1 MSSPSPS
8 STEESATASTNP
20 DPDPDRSINPS
31 TTARREMTTQ
41 HTDTNTNTNTN
52 TDTDATASF
61 DPDAPLES
69 DESGRNR
76 RRAILAVIPFLAI
89 GLGDLV
95 LILGWGIEPLWA
107 FAILPPILFCS
118 ALAYIVFSTDF
129 LDDRT

>member
-1 MSSPSPS
+1 MSSPSSS

-41 HTDTNTNTNTN
+41 HTDTNTNTN

>member
-8 STEESATASTNP
+8 STEESATASTNS

-41 HTDTNTNTNTN
+41 HTDTNT
-52 TDTDATASF
+52 DTDSTASF

>member
-41 HTDTNTNTNTN
+41 HTDTNTDTDTNTV
-52 TDTDATASF
+52 TDATASF

>member
-41 HTDTNTNTNTN
+41 HTDTN

>member
-41 HTDTNTNTNTN
+41 HTDTNT
-52 TDTDATASF
+52 DTDSTASF

>member
-41 HTDTNTNTNTN
+41 HTDTNTNTNT
-52 TDTDATASF
+52 DTDSTASF

>member
-1 MSSPSPS
+1 MSSPSSS

-41 HTDTNTNTNTN
+41 HTDTN

>member
-1 MSSPSPS
+1 MSSPSSS

-41 HTDTNTNTNTN
+41 HTDTNTN

>member
-41 HTDTNTNTNTN
+41 HTDTNTNTN

>member
-1 MSSPSPS
+1 MSSPSSS

-41 HTDTNTNTNTN
+41 HTDTNT
-52 TDTDATASF
+52 DTDSTASF

>member
-1 MSSPSPS
+1 MSSPS

-41 HTDTNTNTNTN
+41 HTDTNTNTNT
-52 TDTDATASF
+52 DTDSTASF

>member
-1 MSSPSPS
+1 MSSPSSS

-41 HTDTNTNTNTN
+41 HTDTNTNTNT
-52 TDTDATASF
+52 DTDSTASF

>member
-8 STEESATASTNP
+8 STEESATASTNS

-41 HTDTNTNTNTN
+41 HTDTNTNTN